1 MEHISKYAAKRDQK
15 LPSHVAASH
24 AAPPRYL
31 SPDDIVPHNRVKRDS
46 AVVDAKSMADEPAAK
61 RVKPVVDVPVESS
74 AVGPTVDDSC
84 ATGLCLLPRATADE
98 NATAAVPNI
107 TGSSDKPMYGRGQLH
122 LPSTD
127 AKAIAKN
134 LKMAPKKLIK
144 AVGMAI
150 KDWNM
155 IEEVCCIFSV

>member
-1 MEHISKYAAKRDQK
+1 MSENISKYAVKRDMK

-31 SPDDIVPHNRVKRDS
+31 SPDDIVPQNKIKRDVS
-46 AVVDAKSMADEPAAK
+46 HTVDEPAAK
-61 RVKPVVDVPVESS
+61 RTKPEVTVV
-74 AVGPTVDDSC
+74 PTPNYATPNINDDSC
-84 ATGLCLLPRATADE
+84 AAGICKPRDSSETIVSTAE
-98 NATAAVPNI
+98 NT
-107 TGSSDKPMYGRGQLH
+107 DMQEKPMYGRGQVH
-122 LPSTD
+122 APSVDT
-127 AKAIAKN
+127 KAIAKN

-155 IEEVCCIFSV
+155 IEEV